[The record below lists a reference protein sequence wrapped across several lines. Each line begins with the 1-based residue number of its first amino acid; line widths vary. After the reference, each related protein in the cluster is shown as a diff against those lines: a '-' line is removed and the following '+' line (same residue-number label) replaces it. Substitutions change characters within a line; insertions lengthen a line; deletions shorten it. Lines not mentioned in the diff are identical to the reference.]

1 MNNITLL
8 VMAAGMG
15 SRYGGLKQ
23 LDAVGPNAETIIDY
37 SVYDAIEAGFNKVV
51 FIIRREFVNEFKAK
65 ITDKYAGK
73 IQVQFAFQDIHD
85 LPNGFKCPE
94 GREKPWGTGQAIL
107 SAATLIQEP
116 FAAINGDDFYSRES
130 FKVVADYYKNGGNEF
145 SMVAFRLNNTLSI
158 FGGVTRGLCT
168 VNDGKLETVV
178 ETDNLQ
184 QTDEGVSSNRDI
196 LLDGFEPVSMNMWGF
211 TPILFDYLSEKF
223 DEFLQEGKI
232 ELKSE
237 FLIPNVINDLI
248 QTDRES
254 VHVLRSDSSW
264 FGITYKEDKLY
275 VVDEI
280 QKLID
285 EGVYPQELF
294 GN

>member
-65 ITDKYAGK
+65 ITDKYSGK

-184 QTDEGVSSNRDI
+184 QTDEGVSSDRDI
-196 LLDGFEPVSMNMWGF
+196 PLDGSEPVSMNMWGF

-223 DEFLQEGKI
+223 DEFLQKEKT

-275 VVDEI
+275 VMDEI

>member
-23 LDAVGPNAETIIDY
+23 LDAVGPNGETIIDY
-37 SVYDAIEAGFNKVV
+37 SVFDAIEAGFNKVV

-65 ITDKYAGK
+65 ITDKYSGK

-196 LLDGFEPVSMNMWGF
+196 PLDGSEPVSMNMWGF

-223 DEFLQEGKI
+223 DEFLQKEKT

>member
-23 LDAVGPNAETIIDY
+23 LDAVGPNGETIIDY
-37 SVYDAIEAGFNKVV
+37 SVFDAIEAGFNKVV

-65 ITDKYAGK
+65 ITDKYSGK

-184 QTDEGVSSNRDI
+184 QTDEGVSSDRDI
-196 LLDGFEPVSMNMWGF
+196 PLDGSEPVSMNMWGF

-223 DEFLQEGKI
+223 DEFLQEGKM

-275 VVDEI
+275 VMDEI

>member
-1 MNNITLL
+1 MNNMTLL

-23 LDAVGPNAETIIDY
+23 LDPVGPNGETIIDY
-37 SVYDAIEAGFNKVV
+37 SVFDAIEAGFNKVV

-65 ITDKYAGK
+65 ITDKYVGK
-73 IQVQFAFQDIHD
+73 IQVQFAFQEIHD
-85 LPNGFKCPE
+85 LPDGFKCPE
-94 GREKPWGTGQAIL
+94 GREKPWGTGHAIL
-107 SAATLIQEP
+107 SAATLIQGP

-130 FKVVADYYKNGGNEF
+130 FKVVADYYNNGGNEF

-168 VNDGKLETVV
+168 VNDGKLEIVV

-184 QTDEGVSSNRDI
+184 QTDEGISSDRDI
-196 LLDGFEPVSMNMWGF
+196 PLDGSELVSMNMWGF
-211 TPILFDYLSEKF
+211 TPILFDYLRHMF
-223 DEFLQEGKI
+223 VDFLKERGT

-237 FLIPNVINDLI
+237 FLIPTVINDLI
-248 QTDRES
+248 QNGREQ
-254 VHVLRSDSSW
+254 VQVLHSSSSW
-264 FGITYKEDKLY
+264 FGVTYKEDKAY

-280 QKLID
+280 KKLID
-285 EGVYPQELF
+285 QGVYPPRLF
-294 GN
+294 EN

>member
-1 MNNITLL
+1 MNDITLL
-8 VMAAGMG
+8 IMAAGMG

-23 LDAVGPNAETIIDY
+23 LDAVGPNGETIIDY
-37 SVYDAIEAGFNKVV
+37 SVYDAVEAGFSKVV
-51 FIIRREFVNEFKAK
+51 FIIRREFEKEFKER
-65 ITDKYAGK
+65 ISDKYAGE
-73 IQVQFAFQDIHD
+73 IQVEFAFQELHV
-85 LPNGFKCPE
+85 LPNGFTCPE

-107 SAATLIQEP
+107 SAAALIKEP
-116 FAAINGDDFYSRES
+116 IAAINGDDFYSRES

-145 SMVAFRLNNTLSI
+145 SMVAFRLDNTLSI

-184 QTDEGVSSNRDI
+184 QTDEGVSSDRDI
-196 LLDGFEPVSMNMWGF
+196 PLDGSEPVSMNMWGF

-223 DEFLQEGKI
+223 DEFLQKEKT